1 MTPADGDAFFTS
13 AMTFT
18 NPFGSCVTAEKK
30 FRTGMQSRYMAWS
43 SVSGVTWRAAAISC
57 FLVFTIFSNIFSLSS
72 FLPESLLV
80 SLSNILFPA
89 AVLAVSVSI
98 LLKLKVFS
106 PHKLDNAPQR
116 PNRLTAIELI
126 ATLFVALAIPIL
138 LRSVIKRVDILS
150 SLMDVMAA
158 LFIIL
163 AVSQRFA
170 DGRRG
175 LGIGGPGKLK
185 AVGFGVLLYVGVM
198 PWLIIVEALSAIG
211 QKLFL
216 HEKNQLHP
224 VLKQLEKT
232 HSPEQILSLVV
243 MICIIAPIA
252 EELFFRGLLQTLII
266 RTIAVVRRRDTDA
279 EHVRGGERLAGI
291 LIAAAIFAAVHLS
304 VTADAW
310 SWLPA
315 LFLLGVTLG
324 YAYERTG
331 KLWADITIHSLFN
344 AFAVVMIVGFHAG
357 APATAHTPV
366 AKPLRGITPSSVSP
380 AGPPQQGLRPASP
393 DLVKLRPNG
402 VVLHAH

>member
-1 MTPADGDAFFTS
+1 M
-13 AMTFT
+13 
-18 NPFGSCVTAEKK
+18 
-30 FRTGMQSRYMAWS
+30 
-43 SVSGVTWRAAAISC
+43 
-57 FLVFTIFSNIFSLSS
+57 
-72 FLPESLLV
+72 V
-80 SLSNILFPA
+80 SLSDILFPA
-89 AVLAVSVSI
+89 AVLAVSTSI

-106 PHKLDNAPQR
+106 PSKLDNAPQR

-126 ATLFVALAIPIL
+126 ATLFVTLATPIL
-138 LRSVIKRVDILS
+138 FRYVTKRVDILS

-175 LGIGGPGKLK
+175 LGIWGPGKLK
-185 AVGFGVLLYVGVM
+185 AVGFGLLLYLGVM

-224 VLKQLEKT
+224 VLKQLEQT

-252 EELFFRGLLQTLII
+252 EELFFRGLLQTMII

-279 EHVRGGERLAGI
+279 EHIRGGERLAGI

-304 VTADAW
+304 VTKDAW

-315 LFLLGVTLG
+315 LFLLGVALG

-344 AFAVVMIVGFHAG
+344 AFAVVLIVGFHAG
-357 APATAHTPV
+357 APATARAPV
-366 AKPLRGITPSSVSP
+366 AKPLRGMTPSSVLP
-380 AGPPQQGLRPASP
+380 PGPPQQGLRPTP
-393 DLVKLRPNG
+393 HILVNSQPAAANSYSR
-402 VVLHAH
+402 

>member
-1 MTPADGDAFFTS
+1 M
-13 AMTFT
+13 
-18 NPFGSCVTAEKK
+18 V
-30 FRTGMQSRYMAWS
+30 Y
-43 SVSGVTWRAAAISC
+43 
-57 FLVFTIFSNIFSLSS
+57 LSD
-72 FLPESLLV
+72 
-80 SLSNILFPA
+80 ILFPA
-89 AVLAVSVSI
+89 AILMVSATI

-126 ATLFVALAIPIL
+126 ATLFVALATPIL
-138 LRSVIKRVDILS
+138 LHSVIKRVDILS

-163 AVSQRFA
+163 GVSGRFA

-175 LGIGGPGKLK
+175 LGISGRGKLK
-185 AVGFGVLLYVGVM
+185 AVGFGVLLYLGIM
-198 PWLIIVEALSAIG
+198 PWLIIVEALSALG
-211 QKLFL
+211 QKWLL
-216 HEKNQLHP
+216 HEKNKLHP
-224 VLKQLEKT
+224 VLKQLEQT

-315 LFLLGVTLG
+315 LFLLGIALG

-357 APATAHTPV
+357 APATAHAPTV
-366 AKPLRGITPSSVSP
+366 KPQHHIM
-380 AGPPQQGLRPASP
+380 PASTLP
-393 DLVKLRPNG
+393 Q
-402 VVLHAH
+402 